1 LFIDFRTIV
10 ARGGV
15 VGSGLSIE
23 NVTKSFPTPEGGEV
37 RALDDVSLEIEDGT
51 FTVLLGPSG
60 CGKTT
65 LLRCIA
71 GLEAPDSGKISL
83 RGARIDDVPVWRR
96 RVNTVFQSYALFPHM
111 TVAENIAFGLQMD
124 KMPASSIATAVSQAL
139 EMVQLS
145 DLGNRRP
152 SQLSGGQQ
160 QRVALAR
167 ALAKEPEV
175 LLLDEPL
182 SALDLKLRRGM
193 QSELKRLQ
201 RETNITFVLVTHDQ
215 EEAMAMGDQVAVF
228 NSGRIVQVGDPYEVY
243 SKPSNR
249 FVADFIGEA
258 NVLEASYRGG
268 VVHVEGIGPLS
279 PESHAVSWDSAKT
292 SAFVAVRPE
301 SVKVDADRKG
311 PGTITDVTFVGGNLH
326 VEVAL
331 GNARLTA
338 RQPSSSLATGSSFTV
353 GDTVRVS
360 FDAQSVRVVEP

>member
-1 LFIDFRTIV
+1 M
-10 ARGGV
+10 A
-15 VGSGLSIE
+15 SGLSIAG
-23 NVTKSFPTPEGGEV
+23 VTKSFPTPEGVEV
-37 RALDDVSLEIEDGT
+37 RALDDVSLHIEDGT

-71 GLEAPDSGKISL
+71 GLEAPDSGEIYL
-83 RGARIDDVPVWRR
+83 RGHRIDNTPVWKR

-111 TVAENIAFGLQMD
+111 TVAENIAFGLHMD
-124 KMPASSIATAVSQAL
+124 KVPRAGIATRVDQAL
-139 EMVQLS
+139 DMVQLTG
-145 DLGNRRP
+145 LGNRRP

-215 EEAMAMGDQVAVF
+215 EEAMVMGDQVAVF
-228 NSGRIVQVGDPYEVY
+228 NSGRIVQVGAPYEVY
-243 SKPSNR
+243 SAPNSR

-258 NVLEASYRGG
+258 NVLEATTRNG
-268 VVHVEGIGPLS
+268 VLHVDGIGELTA
-279 PESHAVSWDSAKT
+279 EAHAGTWDS
-292 SAFVAVRPE
+292 SVERVYVAVRPE
-301 SVKVDADRKG
+301 SVRVEADPTG
-311 PGTITDVTFVGGNLH
+311 SGVVTDVTFVGGNLH
-326 VEVAL
+326 LEVSV
-331 GNARLTA
+331 GGARITA
-338 RQPSSSLATGSSFTV
+338 RYPSSSLATGASLSV
-353 GDTVRVS
+353 GDPVGVS
-360 FDAQSVRVVEP
+360 FDSQSVRVVDA